1 MFVQMRGRVAIV
13 SLAVLFAG
21 CIAPQTT
28 VMRDIPPHGWCEPVT
43 LVIDNDD
50 TLSLRRL
57 SFVVRYNTAF
67 RDDVVRADINV
78 IQPDAASFSEMVDI
92 RFAHPYSPSAVSAT
106 ETIVYREASVLRQ
119 RGNYL
124 FTITPLHPVHGVEAI
139 GLNIEKQ

>member
-1 MFVQMRGRVAIV
+1 MKQPLIA
-13 SLAVLFAG
+13 SVLLLLSG
-21 CIAPQTT
+21 CIAPHTT
-28 VMRDIPPHGWCEPVT
+28 TMCDVDPHEWSEPVT

-57 SFVVRYNTAF
+57 SFVVHYNTAF

-78 IQPDAASFSEMVDI
+78 IQPDAASFSEQVDI
-92 RFAHPYSPSAVSAT
+92 RPAHPYSPSAVSAT

-124 FTITPLHPVHGVEAI
+124 FTITPLHPVRGVEAI
-139 GLNIEKQ
+139 GINIEKQ